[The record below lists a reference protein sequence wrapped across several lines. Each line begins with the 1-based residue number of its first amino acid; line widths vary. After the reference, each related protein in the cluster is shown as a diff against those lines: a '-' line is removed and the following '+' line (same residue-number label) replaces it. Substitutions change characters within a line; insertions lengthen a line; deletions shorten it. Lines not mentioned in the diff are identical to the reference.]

1 MPPHKGVPWRLNHEV
16 YDVSREAGKGPSSLF
31 NVRSNVCYVQGPAS
45 ARTESTAALG
55 GQGSQRHCPHDAHPR
70 PSAGRTA
77 HRGRLSPPHLHLA
90 EEGGVKG
97 RQAVARSTTHFLLRP
112 GSETRTGT
120 YAEPGSGT
128 LPGADR
134 PVTTEWRGVSRK
146 RTTDLAPTLTVTPLG
161 AS

>member
-16 YDVSREAGKGPSSLF
+16 YDVSGEAGKGPSSLSH
-31 NVRSNVCYVQGPAS
+31 VRSNVCHVQGLAS
-45 ARTESTAALG
+45 ALG
-55 GQGSQRHCPHDAHPR
+55 GQGSQRHSRHDAHPR
-70 PSAGRTA
+70 PSAGRTD